1 MLKKRICIGYFI
13 GLGDLICALPSI
25 DSISR
30 KKYDVTIVVHPK
42 LREILGFFKLKSLK
56 VIFLEKK
63 INKSFVNALNQINNS
78 FSQIIISP
86 HAQYQNSSF
95 LVPILFRIL
104 KNRDALLCGSK
115 FQRLSFL
122 FDQKI
127 SIQMFQP
134 AWSREYELYYR
145 LDLLPSKL
153 DLPKLK
159 IKDKVNLNKN
169 IHQIFFH
176 VGASKK
182 NKTFTIKYIK
192 DFVNYFLLMTN
203 SSYKILIS
211 GHDGK
216 LMKYLLDSITDNQK
230 QRVKFIQGNLK
241 KIIKQIRASN
251 ITLTMDSGISHLA
264 SLYSDN
270 HILICG
276 PTDPILV
283 RPSNPNTKI
292 IFNKSIDCQPCNKK
306 RCSYSVNNCLN
317 NIKYSHILNIIHSY
331 NEKKI

>member
-1 MLKKRICIGYFI
+1 MLKKKICIGYFSAI
-13 GLGDLICALPSI
+13 GDLICALPSI
-25 DSISR
+25 DGISR
-30 KKYDVTIVVHPK
+30 TKYEVSIVVHPK
-42 LREILGFFKLKSLK
+42 LRELIELFKLNSLK

-63 INKSFVNALNQINNS
+63 INKNFLNAFNLINKS
-78 FSQIIISP
+78 YSHIIISP

-95 LVPILFRIL
+95 LVPILFKFF
-104 KNRDALLCGSK
+104 KNRNTVLCGSK

-134 AWSREYELYYR
+134 AWSRERDLFYR
-145 LDLLPSKL
+145 LKLLPSKI
-153 DLPKLK
+153 DLPELK
-159 IKDKVNLNKN
+159 IKDKTKFNKK
-169 IHQIFFH
+169 IHQFFFH

-182 NKTFTIKYIK
+182 NKTFTIRYIIE
-192 DFVNYFLLMTN
+192 FVNYFLLMTS
-203 SSYKILIS
+203 SSYIILIS
-211 GHDGK
+211 GHDDK
-216 LMKYLLDSITDNQK
+216 LRKCLLDSVTDNQK

-241 KIIKQIRASN
+241 EIIKHIRSSN

-276 PTDPILV
+276 PTDPSLV
-283 RPSNPNTKI
+283 KPLGPNTKI

-317 NIKYSHILNIIHSY
+317 NIKYSHILNIMQSH